1 MCEYC
6 HKKIKNKKIQDIDN
20 DNEDSAEIV
29 IQHKNLLYIELNG
42 KDENGYKT
50 CDFFEINYCPMCG
63 RKLGE

>member
-6 HKKIKNKKIQDIDN
+6 HKKINNKKIQDIDN

-42 KDENGYKT
+42 EDEDGYKT